1 MAHSRLE
8 RIGTIYTRI
17 TNLIRTGAMK
27 LDERPLWYEVYQSFP
42 PATPPRYDNPAPAGE
57 IRKIFYPED
66 LIRAKYY
73 SAMRTTPA
81 ANLVE
86 DGRPSHCQVFLENC
100 KRSATARG
108 ASIDDVFDET
118 LASTRQTF
126 SSPQTEPTENSTITE
141 SEKTRQ
147 KSSINMK
154 NIFSENAEV
163 INPEPSQPKS
173 A

>member
-66 LIRAKYY
+66 LIRAKVKDQSFFRHNSNTIINQFYRD
-73 SAMRTTPA
+73 AVKRNMLLRARVCPMQRCLPA
-81 ANLVE
+81 EREELRVAEELKNDIKNKINYDKL
-86 DGRPSHCQVFLENC
+86 
-100 KRSATARG
+100 
-108 ASIDDVFDET
+108 
-118 LASTRQTF
+118 
-126 SSPQTEPTENSTITE
+126 TI
-141 SEKTRQ
+141 
-147 KSSINMK
+147 
-154 NIFSENAEV
+154 AER
-163 INPEPSQPKS
+163 
-173 A
+173 